1 MRILA
6 IIRIIR
12 AIGIIRIKRIMVPI
26 KIFGWKMIIEEIV
39 NLMYFS

>member
-6 IIRIIR
+6 IIR

-26 KIFGWKMIIEEIV
+26 KIFGWKIIIEEIV